1 MIEQQKEALSTLISG
16 ALAAI
21 GAADVPVR
29 LERPK
34 VAAHGDLACTSA
46 LQCAKVLKKSPR
58 AVAEELIANL
68 KANPQFNELV
78 AGVEIAGPGFINL
91 RFHEL
96 AKFDVVRDVLVKG
109 EKYGSSADHA
119 GESVL
124 LEYVSANPTG
134 PLHLG
139 HARQGALGDTLARV
153 LATQGYKVSR
163 EFYYND
169 AGVQI
174 DTLTTS
180 VQLRGKELQ
189 GTGKPEDFPENGY
202 RGTYIYDI
210 ARDYLAKKPVTAPSG
225 KVIES
230 AGDLDDRETV
240 RQYSVAYLR
249 NEQNADL
256 QALGVAFDNYY
267 LESSLYTTGRVQKTV
282 QAIID
287 SGYTYEKDGALW
299 LRTTDPAFAFF
310 KDDKDRVMR
319 KSDGHFTYFVP
330 DVAYHITKFERGYTR
345 AINIQG
351 TDHHGTM
358 ARVKIGLQAAGP
370 AFGLKIPKTFPEYL
384 LHKMLLVMKDGEE
397 VKMSKRAGTY
407 VTLRDLVDW
416 VGRDAARYFLVSRK
430 SDAEFVFDVNLA
442 LSKSEENPV
451 YYLQYAHARI
461 CSVLAQAKEK
471 GYAVPTMEEAAKA
484 DLSLLA
490 GKEAEA
496 LAAHMSEYGRTLA
509 TAGRDLAP
517 HLVCVYL
524 KDLAAAFHTFYNA
537 EHVLV
542 EEEPV
547 RKARLALLMAT
558 RQVLANGLAVLGISA
573 PQRM

>member
-109 EKYGSSADHA
+109 DKYGSSADHV

-153 LATQGYKVSR
+153 LATQGYKVFR

-210 ARDYLAKKPVTAPSG
+210 ARDYLAKKSVTAPSG

-230 AGDLDDRETV
+230 TGNLDDRETV

-524 KDLAAAFHTFYNA
+524 KDLAAAFHAFYNA

-542 EEEPV
+542 AEEPV
-547 RKARLALLMAT
+547 RNARLALLMAT

>member
-1 MIEQQKEALSTLISG
+1 MIEQQKEALSALISK
-16 ALAAI
+16 ALIAI
-21 GAADVPVR
+21 GAKGVAVR

-34 VAAHGDLACTSA
+34 AAAHGDLACTSA

-58 AVAEELIANL
+58 AVAEELVAKL
-68 KANPQFNELV
+68 QADPQFQSLV

-96 AKFDVVRDVLVKG
+96 AKFDVVRAVLTQG
-109 EKYGSSADHA
+109 DAYGSSQEHA
-119 GESVL
+119 GESVI

-139 HARQGALGDTLARV
+139 HARQGALGDTLSRV
-153 LATQGYKVSR
+153 LSTQGYRIYR

-180 VQLRGKELQ
+180 VQLRGKELL
-189 GTGKPEDFPENGY
+189 GEGKPEDFPENGY

-210 ARDYLAKKPVTAPSG
+210 ARDYLNKKSVTAPSG
-225 KVIES
+225 KIIES
-230 AGDLDDRETV
+230 KGDLCDRETI
-240 RQYSVAYLR
+240 RQYAVAYLR

-256 QALGVAFDNYY
+256 AALGVSFDNYY
-267 LESSLYTTGRVQKTV
+267 LESSLYTSGRVQKTV

-287 SGYTYEKDGALW
+287 SGYTYEKDDALW
-299 LRTTDPAFAFF
+299 LRTTDPAFAYF

-319 KSDGHFTYFVP
+319 KRDGHYTYFVP
-330 DVAYHITKFERGYTR
+330 DVAYHITKFERGFTR

-351 TDHHGTM
+351 SDHHGTM

-370 AFGLKIPKTFPEYL
+370 AFGLAIPRTFPEYM

-416 VGRDAARYFLVSRK
+416 VGRDAARFFLVSRK

-471 GYAVPTMEEAAKA
+471 GFAVPSLQEAAQA
-484 DLSLLA
+484 DLSLLG

-524 KDLAAAFHTFYNA
+524 KDLAAAFHAFYNA
-537 EHVLV
+537 ERVLV

-547 RKARLALLMAT
+547 RNARLALLMAA
-558 RQVLANGLAVLGISA
+558 RQVLANGLAVLGITA

>member
-109 EKYGSSADHA
+109 DKYGSSADHV

-153 LATQGYKVSR
+153 LATQGYKVFR

-210 ARDYLAKKPVTAPSG
+210 ARDYLAKKSVTAPSG

-230 AGDLDDRETV
+230 TGNLDDRETV

-256 QALGVAFDNYY
+256 QALDVAFDNYY

-524 KDLAAAFHTFYNA
+524 KDLAAAFHAFYNA

-542 EEEPV
+542 AEEPV
-547 RKARLALLMAT
+547 RNARLALLMAT

>member
-109 EKYGSSADHA
+109 DKYGSSADHV

-153 LATQGYKVSR
+153 LATQGYKVFR

-230 AGDLDDRETV
+230 TGDLEDRETV

-524 KDLAAAFHTFYNA
+524 KDLAAAFHAFYNA

-542 EEEPV
+542 AEEPV
-547 RKARLALLMAT
+547 RNARLALLMAS